1 MLNLPESIMERI
13 ISILSKE
20 RNVEKVILF
29 GSRARGD
36 ARSNSDIDLALI
48 CDNIPLSLHTKLRDN
63 VGLYSLD
70 IVRMNELDDELLLE
84 SINKDGILLY
94 SRDEAAALAPHG

>member
-1 MLNLPESIMERI
+1 MLNLPESIKDRI
-13 ISILSKE
+13 VSILAE
-20 RNVEKVILF
+20 EKTVDQALLF

-36 ARSNSDIDLALI
+36 ARANSDIDLALI
-48 CDNIPLSLHTKLRDN
+48 GDDIPLSLHTKLREN

-84 SINKDGILLY
+84 SIDRDGVLLY
-94 SRDEAAALAPHG
+94 SREESATLSLRG

>member
-48 CDNIPLSLHTKLRDN
+48 GDNIPLSLHTKLRDN

-84 SINKDGILLY
+84 SIDKDGILLY

>member
-1 MLNLPESIMERI
+1 MLDLPESIKERI
-13 ISILSKE
+13 VSILSKE
-20 RNVEKVILF
+20 KTVEQALLF

-36 ARSNSDIDLALI
+36 ARANSDIDLSLI
-48 CDNIPLSLHTKLRDN
+48 GENIPLSLHTKLREN

-84 SINKDGILLY
+84 SINMDGVLLY
-94 SRDEAAALAPHG
+94 SREESAALCSS